1 MADTDLKSK
10 TDLKTLFIPVIFAN
24 GEDDD
29 EPGLTAAA
37 NNEIVQFDETVYQ
50 PGQPITIVNRKILI
64 SGRMWFVD
72 FSFVHWWHLR
82 CKKPMPG
89 HGGRVVTTP
98 GCLLMWNKS

>member
-50 PGQPITIVNRKILI
+50 PGQPITITNRQIRI

-72 FSFVHWWHLR
+72 FNFSAWWHLR
-82 CKKPMPG
+82 CKKSLPG
-89 HGGRVVTTP
+89 SGGRVVTTP
-98 GCLLMWNKS
+98 GCLLMWGKP